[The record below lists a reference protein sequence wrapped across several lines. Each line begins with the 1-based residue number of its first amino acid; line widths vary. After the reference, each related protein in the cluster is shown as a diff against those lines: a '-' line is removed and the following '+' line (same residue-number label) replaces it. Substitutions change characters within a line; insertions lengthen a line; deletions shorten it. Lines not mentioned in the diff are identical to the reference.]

1 MAKNELRTTVDREF
15 PNLMDQIKKVDI
27 NDSRLNAALF
37 RDFSHLSA
45 GYLLESSHLSYMKTK
60 SYGLGS
66 EHLPENIA
74 VPLKVMADRVKYGQP
89 LLEYAY
95 GYGLYNWKFAVDP
108 TPGSTEYTNE
118 MVLPKK
124 EVSIKKHLNMIRKLN
139 GCTDEAGF
147 MLVHVAIGSK
157 TNQ

>member
-1 MAKNELRTTVDREF
+1 MF
-15 PNLMDQIKKVDI
+15 
-27 NDSRLNAALF
+27 
-37 RDFSHLSA
+37 
-45 GYLLESSHLSYMKTK
+45 
-60 SYGLGS
+60 
-66 EHLPENIA
+66 
-74 VPLKVMADRVKYGQP
+74 
-89 LLEYAY
+89 EYAY
-95 GYGLYNWKFAVDP
+95 GFGLYNWKFAVDP